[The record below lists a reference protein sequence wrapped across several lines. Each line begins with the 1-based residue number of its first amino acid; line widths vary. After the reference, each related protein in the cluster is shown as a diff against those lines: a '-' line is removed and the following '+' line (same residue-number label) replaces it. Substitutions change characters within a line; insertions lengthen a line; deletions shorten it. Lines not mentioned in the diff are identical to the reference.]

1 MTHLAR
7 ISLEGGGSVL
17 VESPATTADGPVKAG
32 RVGDV
37 IQQLPNNLQDAMGSV
52 ADASRTVLDQLRKA
66 GPDAISVEFGVNLA
80 VEAGVVITK
89 SSTTC
94 HLRVTMTWK
103 KDEPAGRGAGGPGT
117 AEGWT
122 ED

>member
-17 VESPATTADGPVKAG
+17 VEAPATADGPVKAG
-32 RVGDV
+32 RVGDA
-37 IQQLPNNLQDAMGSV
+37 IQQLPGNLQEAMGSV
-52 ADASRTVLDQLRKA
+52 ADASRAVLDQLRQA

-80 VEAGVVITK
+80 VQAGVVITK
-89 SSTTC
+89 STANC
-94 HLRVTMTWK
+94 HLRITMTWK
-103 KDEPAGRGAGGPGT
+103 QDEPAGPGADGPST